1 MNMRLLSVTFLFAA
15 AIAGHPAAH
24 AAGDATVAIEQ
35 MANIILKLDAKPGKD
50 AKLTLDDI
58 ANDTG
63 STYNERILATSIKN
77 IDKKIRSDDKP
88 PVLKVMTSP
97 AASESERQM
106 AKVLL
111 RFNEKPSDRAKQV
124 LSQLID

>member
-24 AAGDATVAIEQ
+24 AGDATLAIEQ
-35 MANIILKLDAKPGKD
+35 MANIILKLDAKPGED

-77 IDKKIRSDDKP
+77 IDNKIRSDDKP

-106 AKVLL
+106 AKILL
-111 RFNEKPSDRAKQV
+111 RFNEKPSDKAKQMI
-124 LSQLID
+124 SQLMK